1 MSRRLS
7 WELVPGPN
15 SAGLGAVFY
24 PTIREANKHIEE
36 GGDVA
41 INLDR
46 TKPPLCVLR
55 IREQYGAGEFVAELG
70 RRGALVVRRRD
81 HSWDVFVPR
90 PGGVGPGLVAAM
102 FEGEVFDVEVIAAGR
117 VVLPVTGGEDHYGE
131 SSSFILGDRIIWADG
146 RASILGLFDVAAALT
161 ALNKLSDELALAL
174 FLAPTLTLH

>member
-1 MSRRLS
+1 MSRWLA

-15 SAGLGAVFY
+15 SEGLGVVLY
-24 PTIREANKHIEE
+24 PTLREANKHIEE

-55 IREQYGAGEFVAELG
+55 ILEQYGAGEFVAELG

-81 HSWDVFVPR
+81 RSWDVFVPR
-90 PGGVGPGLVAAM
+90 PEGVGPGRVAAM

-117 VVLPVTGGEDHYGE
+117 VVLPVTGGEDYYGQ
-131 SSSFILGDRIIWADG
+131 SSSFMLGDRIIWVEG
-146 RASILGLFDVAAALT
+146 RGRILGLFDLAYALT
-161 ALNKLSDELALAL
+161 ALKNLSDDVLLSL
-174 FLAPTLTLH
+174 SLAPTLTIK